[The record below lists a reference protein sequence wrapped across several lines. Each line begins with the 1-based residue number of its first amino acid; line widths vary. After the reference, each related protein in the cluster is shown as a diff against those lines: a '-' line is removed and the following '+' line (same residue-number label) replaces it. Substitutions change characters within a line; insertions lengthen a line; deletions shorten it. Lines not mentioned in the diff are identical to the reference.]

1 MYLFVLPSITI
12 CRRHRLA
19 VGGGQ
24 LCMRRCKVIFDSEG
38 PFLRVAACFMKEGQ
52 HARNCCLL
60 AFVFLNFVK

>member
-1 MYLFVLPSITI
+1 
-12 CRRHRLA
+12 
-19 VGGGQ
+19 
-24 LCMRRCKVIFDSEG
+24 MRRCKVIFDSEG